1 MLSLN
6 AVSISEALSLPDGSA
21 IGHIITV
28 HNDYINIFIEGRLL
42 ALFRSGNA
50 AVPFG
55 IEVDCKQ
62 TWPSIGLVEN
72 QSVRCLP
79 NMIVVEDLL
88 VINNLQQCPRF
99 SCKLNIANLHSRE
112 ELLQRLHGL
121 YEICLGSDKSGGIMD
136 RLGSFDANGLQMCNK
151 SQNELVQERVQ
162 QRVQALVKGVLTD
175 DDYLIA
181 EGVCGLLGL
190 GPGLTPS
197 GDDFLLAFLS
207 GLTHV
212 QSEYCH
218 STATKM
224 AHHMVD
230 NCPRLTTLVSVE
242 YIKYGA
248 KGLYHQR
255 MLELIAA
262 FTRGTEEELLTKAHQ
277 VLKLGHFSGAD
288 LLIGFI
294 YGSCTALHLRTAAE
308 EIGGRYEN
316 I

>member
-1 MLSLN
+1 MLTLN

-62 TWPSIGLVEN
+62 SWLSIGLVEN
-72 QSVRCLP
+72 QSVRFLP
-79 NMIVVEDLL
+79 NTIVIEDLL
-88 VINNLQQCPRF
+88 VINSLQQCPQF
-99 SCKLNIANLHSRE
+99 SCRLDTTNLHSRE
-112 ELLQRLHGL
+112 ELLQRLHRL
-121 YEICLGSDKSGGIMD
+121 YEACLGSDKSGGIMD
-136 RLGSFDANGLQMCNK
+136 CLGSFDPKRLQMCNNF
-151 SQNELVQERVQ
+151 QNGLVQERVQ
-162 QRVQALVKGVLTD
+162 QRVESLINGVLTN
-175 DDYLIA
+175 DDYLIV

-207 GLTHV
+207 GLMHV
-212 QSEYCH
+212 QSEYWH
-218 STATKM
+218 SAATKM
-224 AHHMVD
+224 AHHMVI
-230 NCPRLTTLVSVE
+230 NGPRLTTLVSVE
-242 YIKYGA
+242 YIKYGV

-255 MLELIAA
+255 MSEMIAA
-262 FTRGTEEELLTKAHQ
+262 FTRGTQEELLTKAQQ
-277 VLKLGHFSGAD
+277 VLKLGHFSGVD

-294 YGSCTALHLRTAAE
+294 YGSCTALHLRTAIE
-308 EIGGRYEN
+308 ETGG
-316 I
+316 IS